1 MPPTATRFGSPPAL
15 IQPMAADDVASG
27 VARVAVGPPLN
38 DIVEIAGP
46 DQFRLDEL
54 IRGLLKASNDP
65 REVIADPQA
74 RYFGIA
80 PSERTL
86 LPGDDA
92 RIGKIRLGDWLRNA
106 ATQAPGTHP

>member
-1 MPPTATRFGSPPAL
+1 ML
-15 IQPMAADDVASG
+15 AA
-27 VARVAVGPPLN
+27 R
-38 DIVEIAGP
+38 
-46 DQFRLDEL
+46 
-54 IRGLLKASNDP
+54 NDP

-92 RIGKIRLGDWLRNA
+92 RLGATRFEDWFTHTTGQILRYNSRSVTEA
-106 ATQAPGTHP
+106 SHA